1 MRTSVTSGKMTGPAL
16 LRAAFGA
23 EAMLLKAPPARAT
36 AAEKE
41 SSASIGVLAWM
52 SKRGLRVQVRL
63 DLGGRARAGRGAV
76 RADRRGRRRRHRHD
90 GGHGLP
96 ALLRA
101 VARRRRSSRSSLS
114 RSTPM
119 AQAGSTS
126 TSSRRCCSTRR
137 CSRRLTTSPPPA
149 RSCPCRSWMMYVVYF
164 GVLCSHCVFSLPSSE
179 TRHITYRPCSDKSK
193 KCGFA

>member
-52 SKRGLRVQVRL
+52 SKRGCAFKFDSISADERAQVEEL
-63 DLGGRARAGRGAV
+63 FELIDA
-76 RADRRGRRRRHRHD
+76 D
-90 GGHGLP
+90 GGGDIGMTEVMGCLRFCGLSP
-96 ALLRA
+96 TQAQLEKLFVEVDADGSGRIDVDEFTTMLLDPKMLEKIDDLAATGALMPVPL
-101 VARRRRSSRSSLS
+101 
-114 RSTPM
+114 
-119 AQAGSTS
+119 
-126 TSSRRCCSTRR
+126 
-137 CSRRLTTSPPPA
+137 
-149 RSCPCRSWMMYVVYF
+149 WMMYVVCF
-164 GVLCSHCVFSLPSSE
+164 GVLCFSLPSSE
-179 TRHITYRPCSDKSK
+179 TRHITYRTGSDKSK